1 MSATQTEKI
10 KIVKVEIPWGE
21 GLPFNPRTFSSL
33 TEADKFLKTRALE
46 APGHGQLGGYL
57 KTDFVI
63 HFADG
68 ETYTGTYSLKHH
80 DSRFVNL
87 IGRHVHNFAMFYSG
101 QVKTEDLPSHLDA
114 QKYQEIVGRHK
125 HAQDY
130 KDFLAKYELR

>member
-21 GLPFNPRTFSSL
+21 GSSFKPQTFDSL
-33 TEADKFLKTRALE
+33 VKADRFLKDRATE

-57 KTDFVI
+57 KTDFVL

-68 ETYTGTYSLKHH
+68 QTYKGTYALRHRDTLH
-80 DSRFVNL
+80 VNL
-87 IGRHVHNFAMFYSG
+87 IGRHVHNFVMFYSG

-114 QKYQEIVGRHK
+114 ENYQRVVREAGVAEDSK
-125 HAQDY
+125 E
-130 KDFLAKYELR
+130 FLAKYELR